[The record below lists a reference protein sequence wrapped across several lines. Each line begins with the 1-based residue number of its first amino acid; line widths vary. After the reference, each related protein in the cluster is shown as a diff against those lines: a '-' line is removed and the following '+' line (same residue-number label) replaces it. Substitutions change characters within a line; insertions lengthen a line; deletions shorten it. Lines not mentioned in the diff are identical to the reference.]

1 LICDGKTLPGS
12 IEHTAGG
19 GSAFI
24 ARLTLYSAALSALI
38 SLACCATG
46 ENHDR
51 AALRQLLGGLDLK
64 DVMIQA
70 YALHTQR
77 PFFGNSRS
85 GDFQENCHSW
95 AAT

>member
-85 GDFQENCHSW
+85 RVPTYC
-95 AAT
+95 